1 MEPERIGRRIRFFRQ
16 QREVTQME
24 LAERAGVSY
33 QQIQKYENDKS
44 QITLKRLALIAKA
57 LDTPMQAFL
66 LEERSARVSEKAGKY
81 SPEGTGAGRLNRE
94 ESRLLSL
101 FHEIDS
107 ARVKTQILN
116 LVQSIVERQ
125 GKKA

>member
-1 MEPERIGRRIRFFRQ
+1 VEPDRIGKRIRFFRQ

-44 QITLKRLALIAKA
+44 QITLRRLALIAKA

-66 LEERSARVSEKAGKY
+66 SEERGARLSEKAGKY
-81 SPEGTGAGRLNRE
+81 PREGAGAGRLNRDE
-94 ESRLLSL
+94 RMLLSL
-101 FHEIDS
+101 FREIDDV
-107 ARVKTQILN
+107 RLKTHLLS
-116 LVQSIVERQ
+116 LVRSIVERQ
-125 GKKA
+125 RRKG